1 MAQINHIFR
10 RGALFNSGCR
20 DVGIT
25 WTGCSFYTAWLG
37 HSGDRVSMGQKM
49 AGDSSSMA
57 ARPLSKNQVKKGEL
71 NRETSRRAN

>member
-20 DVGIT
+20 NVGIT

-37 HSGDRVSMGQKM
+37 HSGDRVSMGQKV
-49 AGDSSSMA
+49 ALNGSSMA
-57 ARPLSKNQVKKGEL
+57 ARSLSKNQIE
-71 NRETSRRAN
+71 RTT